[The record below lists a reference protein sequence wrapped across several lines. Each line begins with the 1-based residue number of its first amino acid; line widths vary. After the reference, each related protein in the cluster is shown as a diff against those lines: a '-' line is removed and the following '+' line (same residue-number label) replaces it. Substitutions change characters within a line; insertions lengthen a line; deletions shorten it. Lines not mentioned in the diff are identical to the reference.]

1 MNQPIQHI
9 VLIGAGNLATQL
21 GLALHKHGLH
31 ILQVY
36 SRTEHSAQ
44 TLAKQLNAEFTTNLA
59 DIVPTADLY
68 IYALKDDVLA
78 EVINTIS
85 VTQGL
90 HVHTAGSMP
99 MTLFAQKQSHFGV
112 LYPLQTFSKQKLVDF
127 TEIPFFTSA
136 NSIESIDKL
145 TITAKQLSNRVFL
158 TNDEQRE
165 YIHLSGVFACNFT
178 NYLYAIAEKLLAEQN
193 LPFDILLPLITETLE
208 KAKTLAPSQ
217 SQTGPA
223 QRGDQVVISKHMQ
236 LLEQHPEWQAIYKQ
250 LTESIEQTKTTP

>member
-1 MNQPIQHI
+1 MSQPLQHI

-21 GLALHKHGLH
+21 GLALHRRGLH
-31 ILQVY
+31 IVQVY
-36 SRTEHSAQ
+36 SRTEQSAK
-44 TLAKQLNAEFTTNLA
+44 TLAEQLNAEFTTNLA
-59 DIVPTADLY
+59 ELVPTADLY

-78 EVINTIS
+78 EVINTVS

-99 MTLFAQKQSHFGV
+99 MTIFAQKQRNFGV
-112 LYPLQTFSKQKLVDF
+112 LYPFQTFSKQKLVDF
-127 TEIPFFTSA
+127 TEIPIFISG
-136 NSIESIDKL
+136 NSTENSDKL
-145 TITAKQLSNRVFL
+145 TVISNQITNKVF
-158 TNDEQRE
+158 TANDEQRE

-178 NYLYAIAEKLLAEQN
+178 NYLYAIAEKLLAEQH
-193 LPFDILLPLITETLE
+193 LPFDLLTPLITETLE
-208 KAKTLAPSQ
+208 KANELSPSK

-250 LTESIEQTKTTP
+250 LTQSIEQTKTIK